1 MILSAIIFIV
11 AGILIKYFKMY
22 FLIAGYNTKSKKE
35 KAKYD
40 IKSIAH
46 IFGVTLIIMGILI
59 FVGWFIGDLTHTPL
73 VAQITFYVS
82 LLIGIP
88 FILIKVNSKKYKV

>member
-1 MILSAIIFIV
+1 M
-11 AGILIKYFKMY
+11 IKYFKIY

-35 KAKYD
+35 KEKYD
-40 IKSIAH
+40 IKGIAH
-46 IFGVTLIIMGILI
+46 IFGISLI
-59 FVGWFIGDLTHTPL
+59 FMGVIIFTGWFVGDFTNTPL
-73 VAQITFYVS
+73 VAQITFYVT

>member
-1 MILSAIIFIV
+1 MILTAIILI
-11 AGILIKYFKMY
+11 ASGILVKYFKMY
-22 FLIAGYNTKSKKE
+22 FLIAGYNTKLK

-46 IFGVTLIIMGILI
+46 IFGITLIIIGILI

-73 VAQITFYVS
+73 VAQITFYIS